1 MTDHVETTRPHI
13 NADDFRRRRRG
24 RNWMLA
30 FILLAFVVLFYFV
43 TIVKLTS
50 NVS

>member
-1 MTDHVETTRPHI
+1 MADHVETRHAVS
-13 NADDFRRRRRG
+13 ADDFRRRRRG

-30 FILLAFVVLFYFV
+30 LILLAFVVLFYFV

-50 NVS
+50 NIA